1 MLLSSLPIRVYNA
14 FICIRVIF
22 NPSGVKIPP
31 SLSVP
36 ETEVILKTEAQRGQK
51 LTLYLIADKDRT
63 L

>member
-36 ETEVILKTEAQRGQK
+36 EIEVILKTGKQK
-51 LTLYLIADKDRT
+51 HKEDKS
-63 L
+63 LPCIS